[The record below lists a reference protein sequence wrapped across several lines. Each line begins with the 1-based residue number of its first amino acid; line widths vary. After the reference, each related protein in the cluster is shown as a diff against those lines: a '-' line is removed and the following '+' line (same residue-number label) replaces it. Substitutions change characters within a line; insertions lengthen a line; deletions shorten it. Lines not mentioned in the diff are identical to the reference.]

1 MPRTECLNWETIAR
15 AEVQPHRLAI
25 LEAMLRDPPDGDPG
39 WSTTTVADLLGV
51 PLERLSYHVR
61 VLADRELIEPVATR
75 HVRGARQ
82 IYYRLRPG
90 LA

>member
-1 MPRTECLNWETIAR
+1 MPRTGRLDWEAIAQ

-25 LEAMLRDPPDGDPG
+25 LETMLAEPPNGDPG
-39 WSTTTVADLLGV
+39 WSTTTVAELLGV

-61 VLADRELIEPVATR
+61 VLAERELIEPVATR

-82 IYYRLRPG
+82 IYYRLTPV

>member
-1 MPRTECLNWETIAR
+1 MARTERLDWEAIAR

-25 LEAMLRDPPDGDPG
+25 LEAMLSEPPNGDPG
-39 WSTTTVADLLGV
+39 WSTSTVATMLGV

-61 VLADRELIEPVATR
+61 VLADRRLIEHVATR

-82 IYYRLRPG
+82 IYYRLTT
-90 LA
+90 AAA